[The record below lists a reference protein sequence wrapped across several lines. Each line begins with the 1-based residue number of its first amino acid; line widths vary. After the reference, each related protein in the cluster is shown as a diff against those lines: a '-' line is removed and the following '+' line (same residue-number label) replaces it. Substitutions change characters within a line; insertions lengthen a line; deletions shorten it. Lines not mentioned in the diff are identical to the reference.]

1 MRTIRS
7 HGIAERVYSFA
18 LPGKRHLVVQ
28 VARSMEPEED
38 ALHGLLAYMLL
49 GVAGSLALA
58 AAGGWF
64 LAGKSLAPVRAA
76 FERQQ
81 AFVADAS
88 HELRTPLAV
97 IRANAEFLQQGQP
110 ESEEAAE
117 ILAETDRLTA
127 LVDSL
132 LALARG
138 QGAAAADHPLDL
150 GALVSDSAQS
160 MQPLASDRKVALAI
174 DTTPGLEVEGDPD
187 QLRRLVVILVDNALR
202 YTPAGGRVTVDA
214 HRNDGTAVV
223 AVSDT
228 GIGIPADAL
237 QHVFERFYRADGARN
252 RASGGAGLGL
262 SIAEQLVTAHGG
274 RISAESAPGRGSTFT
289 ISLPLGRGPD
299 LRLRRR
305 SRGRARRRCR
315 RSSRWP
321 EARRRPGPPSGAA
334 PVTGSSER
342 TSPEAEFAST
352 KSVAPRAIPALTSP
366 DMLRTWIVPDAARS
380 IFTSPDIVFTL
391 SPAPVS
397 PTVTSPD
404 IVLTLPAPWS
414 ERTSTSP
421 LAVFTSSSLLGGLDR
436 DVAGGGAHIG
446 RSEPAADDD
455 IGRRRA
461 RVELGAVRG
470 ADADEHLRVVEPGH
484 EAPQL
489 GHRDDQL
496 VAALR
501 ALRQGLDQRLG
512 GLARR
517 PIRSSARPRRRS
529 RRCRPSRSRSGR
541 RSAAARAGGRL
552 GCDGLPW
559 WCLLAFTPGRTRT
572 DGGRG
577 ASGPLRAGTMSAAC
591 GASSATGWA

>member
-7 HGIAERVYSFA
+7 HGTAERVYSFA
-18 LPGKRHLVVQ
+18 LRGKRHLVVQ
-28 VARSMEPEED
+28 VARSIEPEED

-64 LAGKSLAPVRAA
+64 LAGKSLGPVRAA

-138 QGAAAADHPLDL
+138 QGAAAPDHPLDL

-174 DTTPGLEVEGDPD
+174 DTTAGLEVEGDPD

-214 HRNDGTAVV
+214 HRIDGTAVV

-274 RISAESAPGRGSTFT
+274 RISAQSAPGRGSTFT
-289 ISLPLGRGPD
+289 ISLPLGRG
-299 LRLRRR
+299 
-305 SRGRARRRCR
+305 
-315 RSSRWP
+315 
-321 EARRRPGPPSGAA
+321 
-334 PVTGSSER
+334 
-342 TSPEAEFAST
+342 
-352 KSVAPRAIPALTSP
+352 
-366 DMLRTWIVPDAARS
+366 
-380 IFTSPDIVFTL
+380 
-391 SPAPVS
+391 
-397 PTVTSPD
+397 
-404 IVLTLPAPWS
+404 
-414 ERTSTSP
+414 
-421 LAVFTSSSLLGGLDR
+421 
-436 DVAGGGAHIG
+436 
-446 RSEPAADDD
+446 
-455 IGRRRA
+455 
-461 RVELGAVRG
+461 
-470 ADADEHLRVVEPGH
+470 
-484 EAPQL
+484 
-489 GHRDDQL
+489 
-496 VAALR
+496 
-501 ALRQGLDQRLG
+501 
-512 GLARR
+512 
-517 PIRSSARPRRRS
+517 
-529 RRCRPSRSRSGR
+529 
-541 RSAAARAGGRL
+541 
-552 GCDGLPW
+552 
-559 WCLLAFTPGRTRT
+559 
-572 DGGRG
+572 
-577 ASGPLRAGTMSAAC
+577 
-591 GASSATGWA
+591 